1 MKVGERITELR
12 NLRGITVNKLANLAG
27 VSQSHLRD
35 IELGI
40 KNPTIET
47 LSYICDG
54 LRISIS
60 GFFDIEKN
68 GISPFL
74 MSSIKLLNEEQQKLL
89 SDFLESILK

>member
-68 GISPFL
+68 DISPFL

-89 SDFLESILK
+89 SDFLESSLK

>member
-68 GISPFL
+68 DISPFL
-74 MSSIKLLNEEQQKLL
+74 MSSIKHLNEEQQKLL

>member
-68 GISPFL
+68 DISPFL

>member
-47 LSYICDG
+47 LSHICDG

-68 GISPFL
+68 DISPIL

>member
-54 LRISIS
+54 LKISIS

-68 GISPFL
+68 DISPFL

>member
-12 NLRGITVNKLANLAG
+12 NLRGITINKLANLAG

-68 GISPFL
+68 DISPFL

>member
-27 VSQSHLRD
+27 VSQSHVRD

-68 GISPFL
+68 DISPFL

>member
-12 NLRGITVNKLANLAG
+12 NLRGITVNKRANLAG

-68 GISPFL
+68 DISPFL